1 MDDNLQDFKESINA
15 WGWSVNARNNFNKF
29 IDAIE
34 TEQGLIKQIQRIQSI
49 IDDIVLKYLEIFDMD
64 EDDVEEKINFL
75 HEKLGDRYIYII
87 GNDLRYLDEIL
98 DYDE

>member
-1 MDDNLQDFKESINA
+1 MFLEKYVNSTYYNLILNNYNSEYLNSLDEDNFIKIYNLFKKY
-15 WGWSVNARNNFNKF
+15 KF
-29 IDAIE
+29 YF
-34 TEQGLIKQIQRIQSI
+34 

-64 EDDVEEKINFL
+64 EDDVEGKINFL

-87 GNDLRYLDEIL
+87 GSDLRYLDEIL

>member
-1 MDDNLQDFKESINA
+1 MFLEKYVNSTYYNMILNNYNIEYLNSLDEDNFIKIYNLFKKY
-15 WGWSVNARNNFNKF
+15 KF
-29 IDAIE
+29 YF
-34 TEQGLIKQIQRIQSI
+34 

-98 DYDE
+98 DYDV

>member
-1 MDDNLQDFKESINA
+1 MFLEKYVNSTYYNLILNNYNIEYLNSLDEDNFIKIYNLFKKY
-15 WGWSVNARNNFNKF
+15 KF
-29 IDAIE
+29 YF
-34 TEQGLIKQIQRIQSI
+34 

>member
-1 MDDNLQDFKESINA
+1 MFLEKY
-15 WGWSVNARNNFNKF
+15 VNSTYYNMILNNYNNEYLNSLDEYKF
-29 IDAIE
+29 YF
-34 TEQGLIKQIQRIQSI
+34 

>member
-1 MDDNLQDFKESINA
+1 MFLEKYVNSTYYNMILNNYNNEYLNSLDEDNFIKIYNLFKKY
-15 WGWSVNARNNFNKF
+15 KF
-29 IDAIE
+29 YF
-34 TEQGLIKQIQRIQSI
+34 

>member
-1 MDDNLQDFKESINA
+1 MFLEKYVNSTYYNLILNNYNSEYLNSLDEDNFIKIYNLFKKY
-15 WGWSVNARNNFNKF
+15 KF
-29 IDAIE
+29 YF
-34 TEQGLIKQIQRIQSI
+34 

-98 DYDE
+98 DYDV

>member
-1 MDDNLQDFKESINA
+1 MFLEKYVNSTYYNMILNNYNNEYLNSLDEDNFIKIYNLFKKY
-15 WGWSVNARNNFNKF
+15 KF
-29 IDAIE
+29 YF
-34 TEQGLIKQIQRIQSI
+34 

-64 EDDVEEKINFL
+64 DDDVEEKINFL

>member
-1 MDDNLQDFKESINA
+1 MFLEKYVNSTYYNMILNNYNIEYLNSLDEDNFIKIYNLFKKY
-15 WGWSVNARNNFNKF
+15 KF
-29 IDAIE
+29 YF
-34 TEQGLIKQIQRIQSI
+34 
-49 IDDIVLKYLEIFDMD
+49 IDDIVLKYLEIFNMA

-75 HEKLGDRYIYII
+75 REKLGDRYIYII